1 MNENREKLQNLA
13 QVSEQ
18 ELHKL
23 FSNGII
29 HKEKV
34 DCHIQGNLTL
44 YRNKDE
50 INMETF
56 NHKIKNGFKVKILE
70 NAEIYSTENALKNN
84 INKYSIGALL
94 YGDTNLNI
102 YKFDTELVN
111 YLKKKYLDNFAVLT
125 GTTHEN
131 FLINEKNR
139 QIIGIK
145 TNHGNL
151 FGDHYV
157 VAAGNYS
164 KFILKSL
171 GLRIPIAPVKGHA
184 LSVPIDPN
192 NPKLTFNVTN
202 DVTKI
207 YLTQIDKIY
216 RLSGAADF

>member
-1 MNENREKLQNLA
+1 M
-13 QVSEQ
+13 
-18 ELHKL
+18 
-23 FSNGII
+23 
-29 HKEKV
+29 
-34 DCHIQGNLTL
+34 
-44 YRNKDE
+44 
-50 INMETF
+50 
-56 NHKIKNGFKVKILE
+56 
-70 NAEIYSTENALKNN
+70 
-84 INKYSIGALL
+84 
-94 YGDTNLNI
+94 
-102 YKFDTELVN
+102 N

-216 RLSGAADF
+216 SYQGQLIFKA